1 MTELENKIL
10 TALKEKNT
18 KMAKFDAERKAEAD
32 KIMKEA
38 EEIRANGGEDAEF
51 WYNDKK
57 HSAEWELGFQH
68 HGYEFVEEWCNVIAQ
83 VMYGRVY
90 HEWHSACPGKH
101 GTGHGA
107 FSTTELTHDEHS
119 NVYKVF
125 KGLVKQGYLRLSKSG
140 YKAKLVK

>member
-10 TALKEKNT
+10 AALKEKN
-18 KMAKFDAERKAEAD
+18 KNMAAFDADCQAEYNDYMRKANEQTEAYW
-32 KIMKEA
+32 KTEYTHK
-38 EEIRANGGEDAEF
+38 
-51 WYNDKK
+51 
-57 HSAEWELGFQH
+57 AEWVIGFQN

-83 VMYGRVY
+83 VIYGRIY

-107 FSTTELTHDEHS
+107 YSTTELTTDEHKK
-119 NVYKVF
+119 VYKVF
-125 KGLVKQGYLRLSKSG
+125 KGLVNQGYLKPSKSG